1 MTQQDTAPTGVIAS
15 PTPVLPLEYD
25 TAADAPATRVRYGV
39 LFFLCTLALL
49 LYVDRMCIGQAAQS
63 IERELGLSKTQL
75 ALVFNAFTLAY
86 CLFEV
91 PTGHW
96 GDRYGS
102 RGVIARIV
110 IWWSLFTAL
119 TGAAMG
125 FYSLLAIRFL
135 FGAGEAG
142 AYPNTARVVPRW
154 FPPSDRGLAR
164 GAITFFSLVGGA
176 MAPVLAAYLI
186 ELVGWRMTFVVFG
199 AVGVVWVAAFY
210 YWFRDDPADHRSAN
224 AAERA
229 LIAAGRGADDAA
241 HADGEHARIPWGV
254 VLTSRNTWM
263 LSASMG
269 VSAICMYIQ
278 FQWFPTYLKEARGQ
292 GQVSSGWL
300 SGMVMGGGAVGCL
313 AGGLVADWVT
323 RLARSPE
330 AVSRGRRFCGAGA
343 LLLAAV
349 SALSVRAVDSAF
361 AVAACNAAALF
372 FVQAAIPTWWSV
384 VAEISGRHGA
394 AMWGLMNSMAGLGL
408 LTTTILVGMWV
419 QRQTALGVA
428 PVAAWSPIFDWVAIG
443 LILGSLSWLAVD
455 PRKSIVSR
463 GESAPAPA

>member
-1 MTQQDTAPTGVIAS
+1 MTQNSVSATATIPPAT
-15 PTPVLPLEYD
+15 LPLEG
-25 TAADAPATRVRYGV
+25 AAVADGPATRVRYGV

-96 GDRYGS
+96 GDRFGS

-110 IWWSLFTAL
+110 VWWSIFTAL

-142 AYPNTARVVPRW
+142 AYPNTARVVTRW
-154 FPPSDRGLAR
+154 FPPSGRGFAR
-164 GAITFFSLVGGA
+164 GAITFLSLVGGA
-176 MAPVLAAYLI
+176 LAPILAGYMI
-186 ELVGWRMTFVVFG
+186 GLVGWRMMFAIFG
-199 AVGVVWVAAFY
+199 GVGVLWVAAFY
-210 YWFRDDPADHRSAN
+210 LWFRDDPAEHRSTN

-241 HADGEHARIPWGV
+241 HADGVHARIPWGI

-292 GQVSSGWL
+292 GEVSSGWL

-323 RLARSPE
+323 RHARSPE

-361 AVAACNAAALF
+361 AVALCNASALF

-428 PVAAWSPIFDWVAIG
+428 PVAAWGPIFDWVAIG
-443 LILGSLSWLAVD
+443 LILGSLSWLAVN

-463 GESAPAPA
+463 PDPHGFPLDA